1 MVQYITQ
8 PAVLLLVPKGQQV
21 SQIAALSE
29 NGFVHSKVINS
40 EGDKKR
46 GVNANDFQSFL
57 IELAAK
63 VPRRS
68 VFILDNAR
76 IHHSDRI

>member
-1 MVQYITQ
+1 MVQYITR
-8 PAVLLLVPKGQQV
+8 PAVLSLVPKGQRV

-46 GVNANDFQSFL
+46 GVNA
-57 IELAAK
+57 
-63 VPRRS
+63 RGS